1 MTHIVHVGGSEDS
14 TLLVMDLGNA
24 ALASLQQLQV
34 LTGKWGGGMKP
45 QVEVWTVDEWA
56 EWAVG
61 WPSSVSMPDNFADQ
75 TAPVQQ
81 LLVDAYGRAHKAAAG
96 HDNNSIGLFQQVRG
110 GWSR

>member
-1 MTHIVHVGGSEDS
+1 MTHIVHIGGGEDS

-56 EWAVG
+56 EWAVE
-61 WPSSVSMPDNFADQ
+61 WPASSTPDNFADQ
-75 TAPVQQ
+75 TAQVQQ
-81 LLVDAYGRAHKAAAG
+81 LLADAFGRAHKAAAG
-96 HDNNSIGLFQQVRG
+96 HDNNSIGLFQQGPR
-110 GWSR
+110 WSR